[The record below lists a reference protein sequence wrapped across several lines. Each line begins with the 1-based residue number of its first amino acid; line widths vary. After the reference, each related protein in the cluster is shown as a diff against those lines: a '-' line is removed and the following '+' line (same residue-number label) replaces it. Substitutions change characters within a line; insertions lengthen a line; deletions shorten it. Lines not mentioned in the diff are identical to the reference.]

1 VSTLDLAR
9 SQFGITSGGQ
19 RQRLALTRALISDAR
34 FLILDERAA
43 H

>member
-19 RQRLALTRALISDAR
+19 RQRLALPRALICTLAS
-34 FLILDERAA
+34 
-43 H
+43 

>member
-19 RQRLALTRALISDAR
+19 RQRLALTRALISTLAS
-34 FLILDERAA
+34 
-43 H
+43 